1 MIRVEHITV
10 NVGNKVLLNNVS
22 AVFEPGKMNLIIGP
36 NGAGKSTLIKVLCKQ
51 MKPAAGRIFYGDKA
65 ITDLSD
71 EHLSSM
77 RSVLSQNIDL
87 AFPLT
92 VWEVVM
98 LGRYPHFISQPG
110 PKDEQAVEEAM
121 RFFDVWDMAD
131 RNYLTLSGGEKQ
143 RVHFA
148 RVVSQIWYATM
159 GQPRYLFL
167 DEPLTFLDIH
177 YQFEFMHKLLVLL
190 KDPSLVVVGVVHDL
204 NLAARF
210 ADTLLLLN
218 KGQVLA
224 SGTPELVI
232 TKGNIQ
238 TAFHLAPVIHQQA
251 DGKGFYVFFE

>member
-1 MIRVEHITV
+1 MIRVEHIV
-10 NVGNKVLLNNVS
+10 VSVGSKLLLNDVS
-22 AVFEPGKMNLIIGP
+22 AVFESGKMNLIIGP
-36 NGAGKSTLIKVLCKQ
+36 NGAGKSTLIKALCRQ
-51 MKPAAGRIFYGDKA
+51 VQPAEGRIFFESE
-65 ITDLSD
+65 DLHHLGD
-71 EHLSSM
+71 EHLSRI

-98 LGRYPHFISQPG
+98 LGRYPHFISKPG

-121 RFFDVWDMAD
+121 KFFDVSEMAE

-148 RVVSQIWYATM
+148 RVLSQIWFVSP
-159 GQPRYLFL
+159 GRPRYLFL

-177 YQFEFMHKLLVLL
+177 YQFEFMHKLMTLL
-190 KDPSLVVVGVVHDL
+190 KDPTLVVIGVVHDL

-218 KGQVLA
+218 KGKVLA
-224 SGTPELVI
+224 SGAPAEVI

-238 TAFHLAPVIHQQA
+238 TAFHLNPVIHQQPG
-251 DGKGFYVFFE
+251 GKSFYVFFE

>member
-1 MIRVEHITV
+1 MIRAEHISFS
-10 NVGNKVLLNNVS
+10 VGSKMLLNDVS
-22 AVFEPGKMNLIIGP
+22 ADFEPGKMNLIIGP
-36 NGAGKSTLIKVLCKQ
+36 NGAGKSTLIKVLCRQVK
-51 MKPAAGRIFYGDKA
+51 ASAGEVFYAQEEIGRMSESHLARI
-65 ITDLSD
+65 
-71 EHLSSM
+71 
-77 RSVLSQNIDL
+77 RSVLSQNIDM

-98 LGRYPHFISQPG
+98 LGRYPHFISKPG

-121 RFFDVWDMAD
+121 RFFDVWAMAD

-148 RVVSQIWYATM
+148 RVLSQIWFPTL

-177 YQFEFMHKLLVLL
+177 YQFEFMHKLMELL
-190 KDPSLVVVGVVHDL
+190 KDRSLVVIGVVHDL

-218 KGQVLA
+218 KGGVLA
-224 SGTPELVI
+224 SGDPAAVI
-232 TKGNIQ
+232 TKENIQ
-238 TAFHLAPVIHQQA
+238 KAFQLVPVIHRQE
-251 DGKGFYVFFE
+251 GRRSFYVFFE